1 MTGSRRMG
9 TADIGGGWD
18 FWFWRRGHPPLALG
32 SAVQR
37 PVLSCGGSKR
47 EVTVRLGRARALAPS
62 PCSCPQSTPSGWFGS
77 CHTPAQ
83 IPSLESPK
91 PLSLALKALPALAED
106 HLCSCNP
113 TISPPT
119 PAQQL
124 SSLQFPGGSAHTH
137 TPRSL
142 CVLSPAGNAGSLW
155 LILSPPDP
163 SEAGLPVPLYS
174 NPWLFSLHS
183 IPHPLPQ
190 QMVSFVS
197 LPGMHSISLCLV
209 GRPDYIPPPTLPAA
223 ALSSQKT
230 GGEPGVCVHVY
241 ACLCVCAHMCA
252 W

>member
-155 LILSPPDP
+155 LIL
-163 SEAGLPVPLYS
+163 
-174 NPWLFSLHS
+174 
-183 IPHPLPQ
+183 
-190 QMVSFVS
+190 
-197 LPGMHSISLCLV
+197 
-209 GRPDYIPPPTLPAA
+209 
-223 ALSSQKT
+223 
-230 GGEPGVCVHVY
+230 
-241 ACLCVCAHMCA
+241 
-252 W
+252 